1 MPLINTTIFFILMSN
16 MNKSVPTGWK
26 KGEPI
31 TIEAWLHG
39 RETRL
44 RISRPI
50 SFNFD
55 ETISADEIYCIYHSN
70 FEEHCEFIKWWFS

>member
-1 MPLINTTIFFILMSN
+1 MSN

-26 KGEPI
+26 KGAAI
-31 TIEAWLHG
+31 TIEKVVVNGAA
-39 RETRL
+39 RL
-44 RISRPI
+44 YVSRPI